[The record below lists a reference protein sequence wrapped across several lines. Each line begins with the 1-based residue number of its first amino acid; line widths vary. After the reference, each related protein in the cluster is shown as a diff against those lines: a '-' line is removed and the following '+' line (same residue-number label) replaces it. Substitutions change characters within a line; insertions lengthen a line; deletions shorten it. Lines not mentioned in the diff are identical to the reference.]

1 MIVTSCPKR
10 FIMIT
15 RNQLTVVMWAPC
27 PWSHPTGKECNV
39 VTKRIPIVLG
49 HFVHQTVLHITRG
62 IEMINHIYSCQII
75 AANDAV
81 LHVWISVPPCF
92 PSHRVHGYTVL
103 VDCFTICQESTQ
115 ATPACPELCAKPVG
129 MWNRL
134 RIGCPFL
141 PKRRFKYNV

>member
-49 HFVHQTVLHITRG
+49 HFVDQTVLHITRG

-81 LHVWISVPPCF
+81 LHVWISMPPCF

-115 ATPACPELCAKPVG
+115 ATRVSRIMRETSWDVEQTK
-129 MWNRL
+129 NRL
-134 RIGCPFL
+134 PF
-141 PKRRFKYNV
+141 PAKTTVQI